1 MSSLSKKLI
10 KFGVVLVALA
20 ALAWFAWTEFR
31 PEHDTGFTH
40 SNGRIEATAVD
51 VAAKMAG
58 RVSEVLVN
66 EGDFVTANQ
75 VVARMDVK
83 SMQAQMAQARAQ
95 LASARSAKVT
105 SQAQVAQRQA
115 DAAMAK
121 AVLIQRRSELDIAQK
136 TFKRSRALLA
146 ERATSAQQA
155 DDDAARFRNAEASIA
170 VAQAQIAAV
179 EAGIQAAQSQVTQSE
194 AAIDAAQAVVDNLQS
209 ELDDAVLRAPRAGR
223 IQYRIVQPGE
233 VVGPGGKIVSLVDL
247 ADVYMTFF
255 LPETVAGRVALGAE
269 AHLIL
274 DAIPQYVIPAE
285 ITYVSS
291 VAQFTPKA
299 VETLTERQKLVFR
312 VKARIDPNLLEKHI
326 EQVKTGLPG
335 VAYVRLDPDREWP
348 ENLQIKLP

>member
-1 MSSLSKKLI
+1 MNPFFKNIVKY
-10 KFGVVLVALA
+10 VVALVAIL
-20 ALAWFAWTEFR
+20 ALAWFVWTEFR
-31 PEHDTGFTH
+31 PEHDSGFAH

-66 EGDFVTANQ
+66 EGDFVKAGQ

-83 SMQAQMAQARAQ
+83 SLQAQMAQARAQ

-105 SQAQVAQRQA
+105 AQAQVAQRQA
-115 DAAMAK
+115 DAAMAD
-121 AVLIQRRSELDIAQK
+121 AVLIQRRSDLDIAKK
-136 TFKRSRALLA
+136 TQQRSHTLLA

-155 DDDAARFRNAEASIA
+155 DDDTARFRNAEASVA

-179 EAGIQAAQSQVTQSE
+179 EAGIQAAQSQVTQAE

-209 ELDDAVLRAPRAGR
+209 ELDDTVLRAPRAGR

-247 ADVYMTFF
+247 SDVYMTFF
-255 LPETVAGRVALGAE
+255 LPETVAGRVALGTQ

-299 VETLTERQKLVFR
+299 VETLSERQKLVFR
-312 VKARIDPNLLEKHI
+312 LKARIDPDLLEKHM

-335 VAYVRLDPDREWP
+335 VAYVRLDPEREWP